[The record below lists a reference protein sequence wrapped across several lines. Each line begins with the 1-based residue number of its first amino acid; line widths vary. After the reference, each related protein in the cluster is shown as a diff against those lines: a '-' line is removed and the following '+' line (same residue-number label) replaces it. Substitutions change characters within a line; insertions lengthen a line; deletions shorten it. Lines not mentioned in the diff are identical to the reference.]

1 MDVASTLNVSRA
13 LKSPGLSLPFEAD
26 AQISEMEVLGDPV
39 RFEDIAVKG
48 EVVGSS
54 ETVGVEAV
62 VTATVHSRC
71 ARCLEAVSL
80 PISAEMQ
87 AVFARQPDPNDPDQ
101 YAFEGYTVDPSE
113 AVKDALVLQLPM
125 RFLCREDCRGL
136 CPKCGVN
143 LNTGSCSCRE
153 GEDDVNPFSVLRS
166 IVENDEEV

>member
-26 AQISEMEVLGDPV
+26 AQIPEMEVLGDPV

-101 YAFEGYTVDPSE
+101 
-113 AVKDALVLQLPM
+113 LPM

>member
-13 LKSPGLSLPFEAD
+13 LKSPGLSLPLAAD
-26 AQISEMEVLGDPV
+26 AQLPEME
-39 RFEDIAVKG
+39 
-48 EVVGSS
+48 
-54 ETVGVEAV
+54 
-62 VTATVHSRC
+62 
-71 ARCLEAVSL
+71 
-80 PISAEMQ
+80 

-101 YAFEGYTVDPSE
+101 YAFEGYTVDLSE

-125 RFLCREDCRGL
+125 RFLCKEDCRGL